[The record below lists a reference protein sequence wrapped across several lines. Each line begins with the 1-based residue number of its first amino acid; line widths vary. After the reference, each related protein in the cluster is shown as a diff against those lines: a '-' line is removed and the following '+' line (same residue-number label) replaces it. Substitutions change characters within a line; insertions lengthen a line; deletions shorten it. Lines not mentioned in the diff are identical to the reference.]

1 MYNMYVCMYLFI
13 FLYVKIIISI
23 YRDDSKNDVV
33 KLRDMKLAMKDM
45 KLRNDRRYAILIFY
59 GSS

>member
-1 MYNMYVCMYLFI
+1 MYVCMYLLYLYF
-13 FLYVKIIISI
+13 YVKIIIISI

-33 KLRDMKLAMKDM
+33 KLRDMKLVMKDM

-59 GSS
+59 GCS

>member
-1 MYNMYVCMYLFI
+1 MYNMYVVYTYLYF
-13 FLYVKIIISI
+13 YVKIIIISI

-45 KLRNDRRYAILIFY
+45 KLRNDRWYAILIFY
-59 GSS
+59 GCL